1 MVSPVRLLPL
11 RWSVSNISD
20 VTPSRED
27 MRVIEHEQDIGE
39 IIDSWDDEERDKTQ
53 LKLIFKDPT
62 KVRSFGLCMREGDWP
77 DGVTDEES
85 N

>member
-1 MVSPVRLLPL
+1 
-11 RWSVSNISD
+11 
-20 VTPSRED
+20 

-62 KVRSFGLCMREGDWP
+62 KVRSFGLCMREGD
-77 DGVTDEES
+77 
-85 N
+85 